1 MEGDSARAK
10 AKRPRLEA
18 DGACVDAA
26 REEQERSK
34 HAQELRALGEEDG
47 VDMTHRFRKD
57 FIRSDA
63 EAAMSKQRVH
73 QRLKEQFQKA
83 MGGVPTWAEST
94 VKKSKRKGDDDD
106 DDDEDNELMQ
116 RTGNYIAASETL
128 PKGIIKMKKCLNA
141 NNANPGEGRLTSV
154 QFHNSA
160 QVILTAGLDHT
171 ISLFQVDGKT
181 NPKIQSIHLEN
192 FPVNK
197 ARFSAD
203 GEQVVA
209 TGMRNKL
216 FYIYDM
222 MEGKIIPVPRVKGLN
237 EQRVK
242 EFEVS
247 PDGQFL
253 LLTGSSGFLHLM
265 TMKTKEVVRS
275 MKANGSVCAAAFNS
289 DGSKIF
295 TNSEDGEVFIWD
307 VRSSKCVN
315 RFGDDGCVTATS
327 LAVSKDDRYLAC
339 GSQSGVVNIYSQ
351 KDCVNSSSPKP
362 LKCVM
367 NLLTAATSL
376 RFNPTSEI
384 LAIGSRAE
392 DEATRLVH
400 IPSFSVFS
408 NFPLFRKK
416 TIYRPHCLD
425 FSPHSGFY
433 SIANDKGQALL
444 FSETSLSDLENVMK
458 NVSLTVKLNV
468 TARRED
474 EGVQYKCAA
483 VLNLDIDRPVS
494 ESQPITITVH
504 YKPIIIGPL
513 FTNVSRAEGESL
525 MMECSADGKPHPHY
539 NWTLP
544 NNTFIS
550 GSSISISSIRI
561 KDQGQYTCTA
571 HNSVGHITK
580 TVTVR
585 VTEVCSDPGI
595 TPASLLVEYGHP
607 AKVNCSILSKPV
619 TGYWLGWKSKSLH
632 PRTDTETNVMW
643 KVDSLTNWDEANNL
657 TCYITMEND
666 QCRSHVNLTIY
677 KRPDSVTLTS
687 AVWREGHQTELMC
700 QIENVGPGHKLSV
713 HWSRSNPKL
722 NNTLTTLFSET
733 SHLDL
738 VNEMKNV
745 SVTVKLNITARR
757 EDEGVQYK
765 CAAVLNMDIGPVVS
779 ESQPITIT
787 VHYKPII
794 IGSLFTNISRAEG
807 GSLMMECLAEGNPRP
822 HYNWTLPNNTFV
834 SGSSIHIS
842 SIRIKDQGQYTCTA
856 HNSMGQVTRMVTVRV
871 T

>member
-1 MEGDSARAK
+1 MMEGKSARAK
-10 AKRPRLEA
+10 VKRPRLEA
-18 DGACVDAA
+18 DGVRVDAA
-26 REEQERSK
+26 REEQERNR
-34 HAQELRALGEEDG
+34 HTQELKALGEEESSVRLLEELVFGGEEGLLQRLQHDDDDDDEKEDEDSSDSEVENEARLQVPTERRAVWEDEDDDVEEN

-83 MGGVPTWAEST
+83 MGGVPSWAEST
-94 VKKSKRKGDDDD
+94 VKKSKRKGDDDEDED

-128 PKGIIKMKKCLNA
+128 PKGIIKIKKCLNA

-154 QFHNSA
+154 QFHTSA

-171 ISLFQVDGKT
+171 VSLFQVDGKT

-209 TGMRNKL
+209 TGLRNKL

-275 MKANGSVCAAAFNS
+275 VKVNGSVCAAAFNS

-351 KDCVNSSSPKP
+351 KECVNSSSPKP

-384 LAIGSRAE
+384 LAISSRSE

-444 FSETSLSDLENVMK
+444 FRLL
-458 NVSLTVKLNV
+458 
-468 TARRED
+468 
-474 EGVQYKCAA
+474 
-483 VLNLDIDRPVS
+483 
-494 ESQPITITVH
+494 H
-504 YKPIIIGPL
+504 Y
-513 FTNVSRAEGESL
+513 
-525 MMECSADGKPHPHY
+525 
-539 NWTLP
+539 
-544 NNTFIS
+544 
-550 GSSISISSIRI
+550 
-561 KDQGQYTCTA
+561 
-571 HNSVGHITK
+571 
-580 TVTVR
+580 
-585 VTEVCSDPGI
+585 
-595 TPASLLVEYGHP
+595 
-607 AKVNCSILSKPV
+607 
-619 TGYWLGWKSKSLH
+619 
-632 PRTDTETNVMW
+632 TD
-643 KVDSLTNWDEANNL
+643 
-657 TCYITMEND
+657 
-666 QCRSHVNLTIY
+666 
-677 KRPDSVTLTS
+677 
-687 AVWREGHQTELMC
+687 
-700 QIENVGPGHKLSV
+700 
-713 HWSRSNPKL
+713 
-722 NNTLTTLFSET
+722 F
-733 SHLDL
+733 
-738 VNEMKNV
+738 
-745 SVTVKLNITARR
+745 
-757 EDEGVQYK
+757 
-765 CAAVLNMDIGPVVS
+765 
-779 ESQPITIT
+779 
-787 VHYKPII
+787 
-794 IGSLFTNISRAEG
+794 
-807 GSLMMECLAEGNPRP
+807 
-822 HYNWTLPNNTFV
+822 
-834 SGSSIHIS
+834 
-842 SIRIKDQGQYTCTA
+842 
-856 HNSMGQVTRMVTVRV
+856 
-871 T
+871 